1 MEHPSEVSAV
11 AAVQVMAK
19 VTVALAA
26 FSLACVLGILVANL
40 TRGEPAGY
48 SIVVFFVVRI
58 IGT

>member
-1 MEHPSEVSAV
+1 MSAV